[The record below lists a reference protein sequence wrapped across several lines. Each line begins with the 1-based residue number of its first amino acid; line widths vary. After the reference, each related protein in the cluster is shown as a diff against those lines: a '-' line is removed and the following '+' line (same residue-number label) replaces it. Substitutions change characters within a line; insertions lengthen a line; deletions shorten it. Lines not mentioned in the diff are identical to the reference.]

1 MKIEDTEDLVQSP
14 ENSTS
19 GEEAKGTNPP
29 SRAPF
34 SALKKVALVASLLG
48 TLAGIGGT
56 VTLALNGSADLTP
69 IIVATVFWLV
79 SLVTILTR
87 FRWSPILTTIISACI
102 LFILFT
108 QPFATASLAN
118 PKDAQAGGLGHFIGN
133 VVLRAAALLVFG
145 ASLAEAVDNYRPAG
159 KRKAARLLPLGMS
172 LVIGLMIGA
181 IFIGALAQ
189 PQVTS
194 NTTAYTNGVPTVHM
208 STANFTQSSVTIA
221 KGSKLLLVD
230 DTSVPHILFN
240 GSWQNGSQVKQA
252 EPGAPTLAGQMV
264 NGNSTIT
271 IGPFTVAGTYHIYC
285 SIHQGMNLT
294 IIVQ

>member
-1 MKIEDTEDLVQSP
+1 MIEETEDLVQSP
-14 ENSTS
+14 ENLTS
-19 GEEAKGTNPP
+19 QEETNDAGSYSRP
-29 SRAPF
+29 SF
-34 SALKKVALVASLLG
+34 SALKRVALVAALLG

-69 IIVATVFWLV
+69 IIVATVFWLL

-87 FRWSPILTTIISACI
+87 FRWSPILTTITSACI

-118 PKDAQAGGLGHFIGN
+118 PKDTQSGGLGHFIGN
-133 VVLRAAALLVFG
+133 VVLLAMALLVFG
-145 ASLAEAVDNYRPAG
+145 ASLGQAIDNYRPAG
-159 KRKAARLLPLGMS
+159 RRKVARLLPLG
-172 LVIGLMIGA
+172 LALIIGLMIGA
-181 IFIGALAQ
+181 IFIGILAQ
-189 PQVTS
+189 PQVAS
-194 NTTAYTNGVPTVHM
+194 NTTTYTNGVPTVHM
-208 STANFTQSSVTIA
+208 NTANFAQSSVTIP

-230 DTSVPHILFN
+230 DTSVPHLLFN

-252 EPGAPTLAGQMV
+252 EPGAPSLTGDMV

-285 SIHQGMNLT
+285 SLHQGMNLT